1 MAPLTAP
8 VAALL
13 MLAGVQADGMADS
26 SQLQGFLSKASAG
39 DYDKFITPNLQHM
52 KQGGG
57 LNALADRNSPAE
69 HAEKSAQKIYA
80 NDSNMSASAF
90 GIGLF
95 SLSAMLGYGLRS
107 LTQGA
112 AAPVAPTSS
121 DNSLELETQGVTRVK
136 ESQATSSQA
145 ASGADASRRE
155 LGQGLL
161 GAVGLFGSQAAFAEA
176 GASPNFS
183 FFGFFGNGS
192 RQSEGAMY
200 GSDQSGSVYSPYSV
214 YGPRDGADVVY
225 KRYNSK
231 EIDFKRGMLAES
243 EKRVKNVLPAIEKK
257 NWESVRRDLDSQVYN
272 MRNTMNYLAA
282 GPSAKPG
289 AKAAAKQFYQDME
302 SVNLL
307 CKRKKQ
313 DAAKEAYSSMMASLD
328 SFNKLI

>member
-112 AAPVAPTSS
+112 AAPVAPT
-121 DNSLELETQGVTRVK
+121 LELETQGVTRVK

-183 FFGFFGNGS
+183 FFGFFGNGN
-192 RQSEGAMY
+192 RQSEGGMY
-200 GSDQSGSVYSPYSV
+200 GSDQSSAVYSPYSV

-231 EIDFKRGMLAES
+231 EIDFKRAMLAES

>member
-1 MAPLTAP
+1 M
-8 VAALL
+8 
-13 MLAGVQADGMADS
+13 QS
-26 SQLQGFLSKASAG
+26 SSLESG
-39 DYDKFITPNLQHM
+39 
-52 KQGGG
+52 
-57 LNALADRNSPAE
+57 NA
-69 HAEKSAQKIYA
+69 
-80 NDSNMSASAF
+80 
-90 GIGLF
+90 
-95 SLSAMLGYGLRS
+95 
-107 LTQGA
+107 
-112 AAPVAPTSS
+112 
-121 DNSLELETQGVTRVK
+121 LELETQGVTRVK

-145 ASGADASRRE
+145 RFDPCGLYASGADASRRE

-192 RQSEGAMY
+192 RMSEGAMY

-214 YGPRDGADVVY
+214 YGPRDGEDVVY

-231 EIDFKRGMLAES
+231 EIDFKRAMLAES

-257 NWESVRRDLDSQVYN
+257 NWESVRRDLTSQVYN
-272 MRNTMNYLAA
+272 MRDTMNYLAA

-289 AKAAAKQFYQDME
+289 AKAAAKQFYQDVE

>member
-1 MAPLTAP
+1 
-8 VAALL
+8 
-13 MLAGVQADGMADS
+13 MLAGVQAD
-26 SQLQGFLSKASAG
+26 FLSKASAG

-80 NDSNMSASAF
+80 NDSNMSLPAI

-95 SLSAMLGYGLRS
+95 SLSAMLGFGLRS
-107 LTQGA
+107 RTQRA
-112 AAPVAPTSS
+112 AAPVAPT
-121 DNSLELETQGVTRVK
+121 LELETQGVTHVK

-145 ASGADASRRE
+145 RFDPCGLYASGADASRRE

-183 FFGFFGNGS
+183 FFGFFGNGN

-200 GSDQSGSVYSPYSV
+200 GSDQSSATYSPYSV

-231 EIDFKRGMLAES
+231 EIDFKKGMLAES
-243 EKRVKNVLPAIEKK
+243 EKRVKGVLPAIEKK
-257 NWESVRRDLDSQVYN
+257 NWESVRRDLDGQVYN

>member
-1 MAPLTAP
+1 
-8 VAALL
+8 

-26 SQLQGFLSKASAG
+26 SQLQGFLSKAPAG

-69 HAEKSAQKIYA
+69 HAQKTAQKNYA
-80 NDSNMSASAF
+80 NDSNMSLPAI

-95 SLSAMLGYGLRS
+95 SLSAMLGFGLRS
-107 LTQGA
+107 RTQGA
-112 AAPVAPTSS
+112 AVFAVTPTSF
-121 DNSLELETQGVTRVK
+121 DNALELETQGVTRVK

-145 ASGADASRRE
+145 RFDPCGLYASGADASRRE

-289 AKAAAKQFYQDME
+289 AKAAAKQFYQDVE